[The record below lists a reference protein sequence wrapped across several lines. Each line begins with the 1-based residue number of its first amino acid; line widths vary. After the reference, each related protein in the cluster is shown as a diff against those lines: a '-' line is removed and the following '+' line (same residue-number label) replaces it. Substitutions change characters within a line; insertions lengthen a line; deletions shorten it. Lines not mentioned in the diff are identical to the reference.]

1 MTTDQLDTVI
11 NAYMWFDTQLA
22 TFGPGVILAVGFRL
36 VWRGTWRTLDRIAA
50 ARETV
55 RHTLTPPA
63 PDTRPGTDQQA
74 LHTCTAIWNTSHRKE
89 NET

>member
-1 MTTDQLDTVI
+1 MTTDQFDTVI
-11 NAYMWFDTQLA
+11 NACMWFDTQIA

-36 VWRGTWRTLDRIAA
+36 VWRGTWRALDRIAA

-55 RHTLTPPA
+55 ARSRTQVA
-63 PDTRPGTDQQA
+63 PDTQPGTDNNLLEA
-74 LHTCTAIWNTSHRKE
+74 CRNTWTANPRKE